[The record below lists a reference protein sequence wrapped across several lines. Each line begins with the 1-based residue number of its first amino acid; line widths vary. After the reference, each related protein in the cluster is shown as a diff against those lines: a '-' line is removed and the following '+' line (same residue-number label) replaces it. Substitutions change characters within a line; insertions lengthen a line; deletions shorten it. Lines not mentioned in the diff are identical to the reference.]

1 MHGEGKRIV
10 DAATGPAFAVALI
23 VAGIAWLV
31 VFYVSR
37 GLYPVSSWRYWNL
50 AVGFGAIVVAL
61 GILAR
66 RR

>member
-1 MHGEGKRIV
+1 MNGEGKRIV
-10 DAATGPAFAVALI
+10 DAARSPALPIALI

-50 AVGFGAIVVAL
+50 AVGFGAIVAAL
-61 GILAR
+61 GILAGR
-66 RR
+66 R